1 MEEGRQLKIAGILNN
16 YFTDLYI
23 CNYNNYFI
31 IYEVVH
37 QNDLITDEEPT
48 LRNGGGVFLIFL
60 ITIAILGVLTFS
72 GADVVVGKFISSLA
86 FESDTDQLENK
97 SDADFGGRIR
107 KLLNS

>member
-1 MEEGRQLKIAGILNN
+1 M
-16 YFTDLYI
+16 
-23 CNYNNYFI
+23 
-31 IYEVVH
+31 
-37 QNDLITDEEPT
+37 
-48 LRNGGGVFLIFL
+48 RNGGGVFLIFL

-107 KLLNS
+107 KLLNSWINLKKLQGDVLCVK